1 MYCFAVSLR
10 GYYVVLLFVEILTL
24 IVYLNLTLSLSL
36 SVFHLIQ
43 NERLLYFLRANRRR
57 ISALAII
64 EIG

>member
-24 IVYLNLTLSLSL
+24 IVYLNLTLSLS
-36 SVFHLIQ
+36 VFHLIQ
-43 NERLLYFLRANRRR
+43 NKRLLYFLRANRRR